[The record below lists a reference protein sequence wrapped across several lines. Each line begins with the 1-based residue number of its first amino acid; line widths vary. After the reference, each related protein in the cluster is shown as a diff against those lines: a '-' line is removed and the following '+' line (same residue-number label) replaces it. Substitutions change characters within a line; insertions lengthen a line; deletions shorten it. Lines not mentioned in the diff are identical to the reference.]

1 MRIGIIGAGATGLAA
16 AYRLARMGHEVTVLE
31 KRPDLG
37 GLAGTLTVGDETL
50 EKIYHHIF
58 TSDRHI
64 LQLIEDAGLSPHL
77 AWNSPKSGIYM
88 NGRIAPFSSPMDLIR
103 FRELSFFN
111 RISLGLLVLRARF
124 IKDWQGMES
133 VRAREWIERHAGR
146 KVYETLWGPL
156 LRAKFDKDADEV
168 SAVWIWNKFK
178 LRGSTRAKGVSS
190 EAFGYLDGSFGRLYQ
205 ALLEDI
211 TTHGG
216 EIRFG
221 CEVTGLSPLED
232 GSIDAQVTAC
242 DNRGEAPTAARDTI
256 RFDKVFFTGAPDQ
269 LVAVAGEHLSADDRS
284 RCEASRYKANLC
296 VLLELPE
303 SLSPYYWMT
312 IADESVPFVLV
323 IEHTNMIRNKP
334 YGAHVVYLS
343 RYLDAENPLFSK
355 TDEEILAQFLA
366 GLEKVFPKF
375 SKTSVHKAH
384 VFRERYAQPV
394 VGLNYGAGMPPV
406 QTSIPNLYLASM
418 AQIYPEDRG
427 QNYAIRFGEELA
439 VTMTTPQSML
449 VQGSPSHSSSSQHVQ
464 DTHQEDRHA

>member
-1 MRIGIIGAGATGLAA
+1 
-16 AYRLARMGHEVTVLE
+16 
-31 KRPDLG
+31 
-37 GLAGTLTVGDETL
+37 
-50 EKIYHHIF
+50 
-58 TSDRHI
+58 
-64 LQLIEDAGLSPHL
+64 
-77 AWNSPKSGIYM
+77 
-88 NGRIAPFSSPMDLIR
+88 
-103 FRELSFFN
+103 
-111 RISLGLLVLRARF
+111 
-124 IKDWQGMES
+124 
-133 VRAREWIERHAGR
+133 
-146 KVYETLWGPL
+146 L

-205 ALLEDI
+205 VLLEDI
-211 TTHGG
+211 TTHRGQV
-216 EIRFG
+216 RFG
-221 CEVTGLSPLED
+221 CEVTGLSPLEN
-232 GSIDAQVTAC
+232 GSIDVQVTLC
-242 DNRGEAPTAARDTI
+242 DDPAAVSETARNAIRFDAVPTAARDTI
-256 RFDKVFFTGAPDQ
+256 RFDKVLFTGAPDQ
-269 LVAVAGEHLSADDRS
+269 LVAVAGENLSADDRV

-343 RYLDAENPLFSK
+343 RYLDAENPLFSQ

-384 VFRERYAQPV
+384 VFRERYAQPI

-439 VTMTTPQSML
+439 VTMATPQSMQ
-449 VQGSPSHSSSSQHVQ
+449 VQGSSSRSPSSQHLQ

>member
-1 MRIGIIGAGATGLAA
+1 MAPLAT
-16 AYRLARMGHEVTVLE
+16 H
-31 KRPDLG
+31 
-37 GLAGTLTVGDETL
+37 
-50 EKIYHHIF
+50 
-58 TSDRHI
+58 
-64 LQLIEDAGLSPHL
+64 
-77 AWNSPKSGIYM
+77 
-88 NGRIAPFSSPMDLIR
+88 
-103 FRELSFFN
+103 
-111 RISLGLLVLRARF
+111 
-124 IKDWQGMES
+124 
-133 VRAREWIERHAGR
+133 
-146 KVYETLWGPL
+146 
-156 LRAKFDKDADEV
+156 
-168 SAVWIWNKFK
+168 
-178 LRGSTRAKGVSS
+178 
-190 EAFGYLDGSFGRLYQ
+190 
-205 ALLEDI
+205 
-211 TTHGG
+211 
-216 EIRFG
+216 
-221 CEVTGLSPLED
+221 
-232 GSIDAQVTAC
+232 
-242 DNRGEAPTAARDTI
+242 DTI
-256 RFDKVFFTGAPDQ
+256 RFDKVLFTGAPDQ
-269 LVAVAGEHLSADDRS
+269 LVAVAGEKLSADDRS

-343 RYLDAENPLFSK
+343 RYLDAENPLFSQ

-439 VTMTTPQSML
+439 VTMTTPQSIQG
-449 VQGSPSHSSSSQHVQ
+449 QGSPSHTSSSQHVQ